1 MQFTGLLS
9 EFLEPDQV
17 MLQDTQLRRIVQ
29 GLLGVDDTDHELV
42 VLLSQSLHAFQV
54 GGVLEETSEMEIFF

>member
-1 MQFTGLLS
+1 
-9 EFLEPDQV
+9 

-42 VLLSQSLHAFQV
+42 VLLSQSLHSFQV
-54 GGVLEETSEMEIFF
+54 GGVLEETSEMENFLI